1 MRKLDWYILRKFLGT
16 FTLAIS
22 LIVCVAV
29 VFDVSEK
36 IDNFI
41 DKGASVS
48 DIILKYY
55 LNFIPNFANLFCS
68 LFVFISVIFFTSK
81 MASKSEFVA
90 VFASGVSKIR
100 LLYPYF
106 IGCVIITAF
115 SFILGNFVIPDCNKE
130 KLAFEERYVSKG
142 GLRMSSFNFHRQ
154 LEPGVYFYV
163 ESFNREHGVGLRL
176 SLEKFDGVNLKSK
189 LTADMMQWN
198 AKNQTW
204 KVKDYCIRTFDNGV
218 ENIEVGPE
226 KDTAIRI
233 TPDDFFKKLTTVEA
247 LNMKELRAYI
257 AEQKLSGTSAVISSE
272 IELYGRMATPFS
284 TFVLTLIGFA
294 LSVRKRRG
302 GMGVNIGI
310 GMLLSFSYILCE
322 RFSTTFA
329 LGGLLSPV
337 LAVWV
342 PNIMFAII
350 AIGVF
355 LITAKR

>member
-1 MRKLDWYILRKFLGT
+1 MKKLDWYILRKFLGS

-29 VFDVSEK
+29 VFDISEK

-41 DKGASVS
+41 DRGASIP
-48 DIILKYY
+48 DIIVKYY
-55 LNFIPNFANLFCS
+55 LNFIPNFANLFCA

-81 MASKSEFVA
+81 MAGKSEFVA
-90 VFASGVSKIR
+90 VFASGISKLR

-130 KLAFEERYVSKG
+130 RLAFEEMYVSKG
-142 GLRMSSFNFHRQ
+142 GQRISSFNIHRQ
-154 LEPGVYFYV
+154 LEPGVYFYI
-163 ESFNREHGVGLRL
+163 ESFNREHGVGLRM

-189 LTADMMQWN
+189 LTADMMQWDDT
-198 AKNQTW
+198 KQTW
-204 KVKDYCIRTFDNGV
+204 RIKDYCLRKFDNGS
-218 ENIEVGPE
+218 EDIEVGTE
-226 KDTAIRI
+226 MDTAIRI
-233 TPDDFFKKLTTVEA
+233 MPDDFFKKTTTIEA
-247 LNMKELRAYI
+247 LNMKELRSYI

-294 LSVRKRRG
+294 LSVKKRRG
-302 GMGVNIGI
+302 GIGVNIGI
-310 GMLLSFSYILCE
+310 GMLLSFSYILFQ

-342 PNIMFAII
+342 PNIIFAII
-350 AIGVF
+350 AIAVF
-355 LITAKR
+355 LATAKR